1 MLHGRIAGVLSD
13 IISKNQTGFMKGRN
27 IAENVFLAQE
37 LIRDI
42 NRKNNFHNIIV
53 KLDMAKVYDR
63 VSWIYLTKVMRKF
76 NFDERIIDMV

>member
-1 MLHGRIAGVLSD
+1 
-13 IISKNQTGFMKGRN
+13 MKGRN